1 MTDEELE
8 ALSMHMALMMMPLVQ
23 KTREELAVI
32 TYSFYKTLSD
42 ENNLTLKESEE
53 VRGAIKDVAVSAF
66 ISTISSNNFRD
77 AVDELIDIVNTQHT
91 LNEANKLL
99 NNE

>member
-1 MTDEELE
+1 MTNEEIN
-8 ALSMHMALMMMPLVQ
+8 ALSMEMAKMMLPIIHEAG
-23 KTREELAVI
+23 KELALI
-32 TYSFYKTLSD
+32 TYSFYKALSD
-42 ENNLTLKESEE
+42 ENNLTLKQSEE
-53 VRGAIKDVAVSAF
+53 VRGAIKNVALNAF

-77 AVDELIDIVNTQHT
+77 GVDELIDIVNAQHT